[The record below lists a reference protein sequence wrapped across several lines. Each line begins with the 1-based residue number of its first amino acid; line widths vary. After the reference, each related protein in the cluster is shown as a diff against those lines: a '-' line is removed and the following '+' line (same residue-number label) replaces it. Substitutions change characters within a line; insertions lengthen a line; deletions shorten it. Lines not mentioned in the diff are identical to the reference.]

1 MDLKDQILSAKQNK
15 IQLLEELDFKQQ
27 ELDNRAQEIQYLKI

>member
-27 ELDNRAQEIQYLKI
+27 ELDNRA